1 MRHNVTHF
9 DHLDKNMFQ
18 LLGRNHVFFSV
29 ALAVLE
35 ELQMQMSTL
44 HQLISNY
51 SVLNG
56 EGTTLHQLIAGLSP
70 VCSAP

>member
-35 ELQMQMSTL
+35 ELQMQMLS
-44 HQLISNY
+44 HPEIFEFQDVIKIKNK
-51 SVLNG
+51 
-56 EGTTLHQLIAGLSP
+56 TTIFS
-70 VCSAP
+70 

>member
-1 MRHNVTHF
+1 
-9 DHLDKNMFQ
+9 LEEIMF
-18 LLGRNHVFFSV
+18 FFSV

-44 HQLISNY
+44 HQLISSY

-56 EGTTLHQLIAGLSP
+56 EGTTLHQLIAGLSL